1 MSSIPPPTPPPAP
14 GPPPTQ
20 AHTPPEPQPPTV
32 PTTGPK
38 GSLLLELHIF
48 NGHPFKDHWA
58 YWISSANDPLVGAK
72 IHATGDVRNGFVFE
86 IKRSHDLRTSPDI
99 PIKRIPLQWVDGR
112 YLDQGKMFNGGVEKI
127 ENMPVCAFEEVLSKV
142 KVPGKTLN
150 SVILPRLSRQVAY
163 TMAKIFPVDS
173 PLCNLFGTVP
183 KKPTQNV
190 FASPESPPNTITDYP
205 QPCVSPYASPV
216 NHITIGRT
224 TYAIPEYYVLKIPN
238 LKFAYMK
245 EFALEEM
252 YADIGHTFIHYLYT
266 GEYET
271 LAGSP
276 SLPPSKS
283 RAREFKRSVYAFHM
297 AQRHQIQGLLEHAKR
312 YMYTF
317 VDSVSAL
324 DLLKIA
330 REVYATMFT
339 GRKWFEDFVHDQLA
353 AAFKAGEEQF
363 RNDILK
369 YGVGSDAKFDQFI
382 LELVMKIY
390 SESIAKLT
398 KAAANGSA
406 SGLDTPA
413 SGEDAS
419 TDQTNVVAEENEV
432 KSDPEASLDGSDDG
446 VKDPKPADAVPEQ
459 PDEKPKSLSP
469 APASPLSF
477 TFRSPQPVRH
487 QSFTPEPGSPKTQP
501 KAEPELKSRKPS
513 KPAASPKPIPETTA
527 HPEKATQSEK
537 APFDKPEPNPKFTP
551 RSGAQ
556 TPENAPSDNNSSP
569 RKKSKKKRG
578 GKNKNGNSNAPPIS
592 VNGTPKKWEPKTTPE
607 SISFI

>member
-1 MSSIPPPTPPPAP
+1 
-14 GPPPTQ
+14 
-20 AHTPPEPQPPTV
+20 
-32 PTTGPK
+32 
-38 GSLLLELHIF
+38 
-48 NGHPFKDHWA
+48 
-58 YWISSANDPLVGAK
+58 
-72 IHATGDVRNGFVFE
+72 
-86 IKRSHDLRTSPDI
+86 
-99 PIKRIPLQWVDGR
+99 
-112 YLDQGKMFNGGVEKI
+112 
-127 ENMPVCAFEEVLSKV
+127 
-142 KVPGKTLN
+142 
-150 SVILPRLSRQVAY
+150 
-163 TMAKIFPVDS
+163 MAKIFPADS
-173 PLCNLFGTVP
+173 PLCNLFSTAP

-190 FASPESPPNTITDYP
+190 FASPESPPKTIMDYP

-266 GEYET
+266 GEYQT
-271 LAGSP
+271 LAASP
-276 SLPPSKS
+276 SVPPSKS

-297 AQRHQIQGLLEHAKR
+297 AQRHQIQGLLDHAKR

-317 VDSVSAL
+317 VDSVSTL
-324 DLLKIA
+324 ELLKIA

-339 GRKWFEDFVHDQLA
+339 GRKWFEDFMHDQLA

-363 RNDILK
+363 RIDILK

-390 SESIAKLT
+390 SGSIANLT

-406 SGLDTPA
+406 SGHN
-413 SGEDAS
+413 S
-419 TDQTNVVAEENEV
+419 
-432 KSDPEASLDGSDDG
+432 KSP
-446 VKDPKPADAVPEQ
+446 
-459 PDEKPKSLSP
+459 SP
-469 APASPLSF
+469 APASPPPF

-487 QSFTPEPGSPKTQP
+487 QSFTPEPASPKTQ
-501 KAEPELKSRKPS
+501 LKSELEPKPREPS
-513 KPAASPKPIPETTA
+513 KPAISPKPVPETTA
-527 HPEKATQSEK
+527 HPEKPTQTGK
-537 APFDKPEPNPKFTP
+537 VPFDKPEPSPKFNP

-556 TPENAPSDNNSSP
+556 TPESAPGDNNSSP

-578 GKNKNGNSNAPPIS
+578 GKNKNGNSNASPNP